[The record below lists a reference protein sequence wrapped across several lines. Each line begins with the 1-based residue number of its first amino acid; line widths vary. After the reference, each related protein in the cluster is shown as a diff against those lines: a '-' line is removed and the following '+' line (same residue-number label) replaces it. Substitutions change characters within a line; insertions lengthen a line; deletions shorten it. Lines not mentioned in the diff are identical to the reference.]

1 MRSMRQR
8 LAAMTMIGGLATLG
22 LGLAAGPVS
31 ASSSPV
37 DPNTAVTSCAD
48 YLGEAQSGSLH
59 LGGTPAAGTVPTG
72 STVSLAASWAQGDFG
87 DTQRMLICA
96 TVGGMFDA
104 SLSQI
109 QTAVDNDG
117 SLAHS
122 ASLPVSLPEG
132 SDVCFLTALEGTL
145 ADQTG
150 VDMVSE
156 TICYRVAATTTT
168 TAAPVQPE
176 VDPSVTEAGTT
187 SAPAVE
193 AAPVVGGEIAV
204 NPAPAVELPRTGEG
218 IDLLAGIGGIAL
230 ALGGLARFTGRK
242 RSAKR

>member
-8 LAAMTMIGGLATLG
+8 LAAVTMIGGLTTLG

-31 ASSSPV
+31 ASSAPV

-48 YLGEAQSGSLH
+48 YLGDTQSGSLH
-59 LGGTPAAGTVPTG
+59 LGGSPTAGAVPPG
-72 STVSLAASWAQGDFG
+72 STVSLAASWAQADFS
-87 DTQRMLICA
+87 DTDRMLICA

-109 QTAVDNDG
+109 QTTVDNDG

-132 SDVCFLTALEGTL
+132 SDVCFLTALEGSL
-145 ADQTG
+145 AQTG

-187 SAPAVE
+187 STPAVE

-218 IDLLAGIGGIAL
+218 IDFLAGIGGISL

>member
-1 MRSMRQR
+1 
-8 LAAMTMIGGLATLG
+8 
-22 LGLAAGPVS
+22 
-31 ASSSPV
+31 
-37 DPNTAVTSCAD
+37 
-48 YLGEAQSGSLH
+48 
-59 LGGTPAAGTVPTG
+59 
-72 STVSLAASWAQGDFG
+72 
-87 DTQRMLICA
+87 MLICA

-122 ASLPVSLPEG
+122 ASLPAGLPEG
-132 SDVCFLTALEGTL
+132 SDVCFLTALEGTR

-150 VDMVSE
+150 LDMVSE
-156 TICYRVAATTTT
+156 TICYRVAAITP
-168 TAAPVQPE
+168 PVQPLVE
-176 VDPSVTEAGTT
+176 PTVTEAGTT

-218 IDLLAGIGGIAL
+218 IDLLAGIGTISL
-230 ALGGLARFTGRK
+230 ALGGLAHFTGRK
-242 RSAKR
+242 HSARR